1 MNEPRGA
8 ARAAGDAKVTNA
20 EAADAKAAR
29 RERKV
34 RWMARVGYWAVHVLA
49 RTWRIDLRGEPNWPA
64 RDGVRVPVVVA
75 VWHGLMLA
83 PIWTQRNR
91 GIMALA
97 SEHGDG
103 EIIAR
108 ILERLG
114 YARPARG
121 SSSRGGVR
129 GLITMI
135 SALRAGTSLAFTPDG
150 PRGPAR
156 VAQPGLFVAAHRAGV
171 PIVPMSMHA
180 ERKWQLRSW
189 DRYAIPKPFARVCVT
204 IGEPFVPAF
213 DGDVLAA
220 GEAER
225 FAAAMDATE
234 AMARG

>member
-1 MNEPRGA
+1 VNTPA
-8 ARAAGDAKVTNA
+8 PSTDALR
-20 EAADAKAAR
+20 DAKAAK

-34 RWMARVGYWAVHVLA
+34 RWASRAGYVAVQLLA
-49 RTWRIDLRGEPNWPA
+49 RTWRIDLRGESNWPTV
-64 RDGVRVPVVVA
+64 DGVRRPVVVA

-114 YARPARG
+114 YAPPARG

-129 GLITMI
+129 GLMTMVA
-135 SALRAGTSLAFTPDG
+135 ALRAGRSVAFTPDG

-156 VAQPGLFVAAHRAGV
+156 VPQAGLFVAAQRAGTV
-171 PIVPMSMHA
+171 IVPMSMHA
-180 ERKWQLRSW
+180 ARAWHLRSW

-204 IGEPFVPAF
+204 IGEPFTPRF
-213 DGDVLAA
+213 DGDQLAA
-220 GEAER
+220 GEVER
-225 FAAAMDATE
+225 FVAAMDATE
-234 AMARG
+234 AMARA

>member
-1 MNEPRGA
+1 MSAGA
-8 ARAAGDAKVTNA
+8 TQADPARP
-20 EAADAKAAR
+20 AKAAGHER
-29 RERKV
+29 RV
-34 RWMARVGYWAVHVLA
+34 RWLARVGYWAVQLLA
-49 RTWRIDLRGEPNWPA
+49 RTWRVELRGEPHWPTK
-64 RDGVRVPVVVA
+64 DGARVPVVVA

-114 YARPARG
+114 YAPPARG
-121 SSSRGGVR
+121 SSTHGGVR
-129 GLITMI
+129 GMITMI
-135 SALRAGTSLAFTPDG
+135 QALRAGTSLAFTPDG

-156 VAQPGLFVAAHRAGV
+156 VAQPGLFVAAHRADV

-180 ERKWQLRSW
+180 ARAWHLRSW
-189 DRYAIPKPFARVCVT
+189 DRYAIPQPFARVRVT
-204 IGEPFVPAF
+204 IGEPFVPRF
-213 DGDVLAA
+213 DGDALAA
-220 GEAER
+220 GESER

-234 AMARG
+234 AMARA

>member
-1 MNEPRGA
+1 VSAGA
-8 ARAAGDAKVTNA
+8 TQADSARV
-20 EAADAKAAR
+20 ADAAR

-34 RWMARVGYWAVHVLA
+34 RWLSRAGYWAVQLLA
-49 RTWRIDLRGEPNWPA
+49 RTWRVELRGEPNWPA
-64 RDGVRVPVVVA
+64 KDGARVPVVVA

-83 PIWTQRNR
+83 PIWTQRNL

-114 YARPARG
+114 YAPPARG
-121 SSSRGGVR
+121 SSTRGGVR
-129 GLITMI
+129 GMITMI
-135 SALRAGTSLAFTPDG
+135 QALRAGTSLAFTPDG

-156 VAQPGLFVAAHRAGV
+156 VAQPGLFVAAHRAKV

-180 ERKWQLRSW
+180 ARAWHLRSW
-189 DRYAIPKPFARVCVT
+189 DRYTIPKPLTRVCVT
-204 IGEPFVPAF
+204 IGEPFVPRF
-213 DGDVLAA
+213 DGDALAA
-220 GEAER
+220 GESER

-234 AMARG
+234 AMARA

>member
-1 MNEPRGA
+1 MNDIR
-8 ARAAGDAKVTNA
+8 V
-20 EAADAKAAR
+20 

-34 RWMARVGYWAVHVLA
+34 RWAALAGYWAVQLLA
-49 RTWRIDLRGEPNWPA
+49 RTWRLELRGESHWPSMDGA
-64 RDGVRVPVVVA
+64 RRPVVVA

-114 YARPARG
+114 YAPPARG
-121 SSSRGGVR
+121 SSSRGGLR
-129 GLITMI
+129 GLMTLVA
-135 SALRAGTSLAFTPDG
+135 ALRAGRSVAFTPDG

-156 VAQPGLFVAAHRAGV
+156 VAQAGLFVAAHRAGTV
-171 PIVPMSMHA
+171 IVPMSMHA
-180 ERKWQLRSW
+180 ARAWHLRSW

-204 IGEPFVPAF
+204 IGEPFVPRF
-213 DGDVLAA
+213 DGDTLAG
-220 GEAER
+220 GEVER
-225 FAAAMDATE
+225 FASAMDAAE
-234 AMARG
+234 AMARA

>member
-1 MNEPRGA
+1 MSGVA
-8 ARAAGDAKVTNA
+8 ARARNGRDPR
-20 EAADAKAAR
+20 AAA

-34 RWMARVGYWAVHVLA
+34 RWAARAGYWAVRLLA
-49 RTWRIDLRGEPNWPA
+49 RTWRLELRGEPNWPSVG
-64 RDGVRVPVVVA
+64 GVRRPVVVA

-114 YARPARG
+114 YAPPARG
-121 SSSRGGVR
+121 SSSRGGLR
-129 GLITMI
+129 GLLTLVA
-135 SALRAGTSLAFTPDG
+135 ALRAGRSIAFTPDG

-156 VAQPGLFVAAHRAGV
+156 VPQAGLFVAAHRAEAV
-171 PIVPMSMHA
+171 IVPMSMHA
-180 ERKWQLRSW
+180 ARAWRLHSW
-189 DRYAIPKPFARVCVT
+189 DRFAIPKPFARVCVT
-204 IGEPFVPAF
+204 IGEPFIPRFV
-213 DGDVLAA
+213 GDVLAD

-225 FAAAMDATE
+225 FVAAMDATE
-234 AMARG
+234 AMARA

>member
-1 MNEPRGA
+1 MTTPNAPGAKGSDATAAKRSRGA
-8 ARAAGDAKVTNA
+8 
-20 EAADAKAAR
+20 R
-29 RERKV
+29 RV
-34 RWMARVGYWAVHVLA
+34 RWFARIGHWAVQVLA
-49 RTWRIDLRGEPNWPA
+49 RTWRIELRGESNWPMRGGERA
-64 RDGVRVPVVVA
+64 TVVVA

-114 YARPARG
+114 YAPPARG

-129 GLITMI
+129 GLMTMV
-135 SALRAGTSLAFTPDG
+135 SALRAGRSVAFTPDG

-156 VAQPGLFVAAHRAGV
+156 VAQAGLFVAAHRAGTV
-171 PIVPMSMHA
+171 IVPMSMHA
-180 ERKWQLRSW
+180 ARAWHLRSW
-189 DRYAIPKPFARVCVT
+189 DRYTIPKPFARVQVT
-204 IGEPFVPAF
+204 IGEPFTPRF
-213 DGDVLAA
+213 DGDALAK
-220 GEAER
+220 GETER

-234 AMARG
+234 ASARA

>member
-1 MNEPRGA
+1 VSADAAPAGGA
-8 ARAAGDAKVTNA
+8 R
-20 EAADAKAAR
+20 DAKAAR

-34 RWMARVGYWAVHVLA
+34 RWMARVGYWAVQLLA
-49 RTWRIDLRGEPNWPA
+49 RTWRIELRGEHNWPA
-64 RDGVRVPVVVA
+64 TAGVRRPVVVA

-114 YARPARG
+114 YAPPARG
-121 SSSRGGVR
+121 SSTRGGAR
-129 GLITMI
+129 GLIAMI
-135 SALRAGTSLAFTPDG
+135 QALRAGTSLAFTPDG
-150 PRGPAR
+150 PRGPAHI
-156 VAQPGLFVAAHRAGV
+156 AQPGLFVAAHRAGV

-180 ERKWQLRSW
+180 ARAWHLRSW

-204 IGEPFVPAF
+204 IGEPFVPQFA
-213 DGDVLAA
+213 GDVLAP
-220 GEAER
+220 GETER
-225 FAAAMDATE
+225 FAAAMDAAE
-234 AMARG
+234 AMARA

>member
-1 MNEPRGA
+1 MNATAAPADAPR
-8 ARAAGDAKVTNA
+8 DAKS
-20 EAADAKAAR
+20 AK

-34 RWMARVGYWAVHVLA
+34 RWASRAGYLAVQLLA
-49 RTWRIDLRGEPNWPA
+49 RTWRIELRGESNWPTV
-64 RDGVRVPVVVA
+64 DGVRRPVVVA

-114 YARPARG
+114 YAPPARG

-129 GLITMI
+129 GLITMVA
-135 SALRAGTSLAFTPDG
+135 ALRAGRSIAFTPDG

-156 VAQPGLFVAAHRAGV
+156 VPQAGLFVAAQRAGTV
-171 PIVPMSMHA
+171 IVPMSMHA
-180 ERKWQLRSW
+180 ARAWRLRSW
-189 DRYAIPKPFARVCVT
+189 DRYAIPQPFARVCVT
-204 IGEPFVPAF
+204 IGAPFTPRF
-213 DGDVLAA
+213 DGDALAA
-220 GEAER
+220 GEVER
-225 FAAAMDATE
+225 FVAAMDATE
-234 AMARG
+234 AMARA

>member
-1 MNEPRGA
+1 MTDASTAGV
-8 ARAAGDAKVTNA
+8 AGDVAAAK
-20 EAADAKAAR
+20 

-34 RWMARVGYWAVHVLA
+34 RWLSRLGYWGVQVLA
-49 RTWRIDLRGEPNWPA
+49 RTWRIELRGEPNWPVKS
-64 RDGVRVPVVVA
+64 GVRCPVVVA

-114 YARPARG
+114 YAPPARG

-135 SALRAGTSLAFTPDG
+135 TALRAGTSLAFTPDG

-171 PIVPMSMHA
+171 PIVPMSMDAARAWH
-180 ERKWQLRSW
+180 LRSW
-189 DRYAIPKPFARVCVT
+189 DRYAIPKPFAKVCVS
-204 IGEPFVPAF
+204 IGEAFVPRF
-213 DGDVLAA
+213 EGDTLAA

-234 AMARG
+234 AMARA

>member
-1 MNEPRGA
+1 MSGA
-8 ARAAGDAKVTNA
+8 ESPSNAPAHSPLDAAA
-20 EAADAKAAR
+20 AKAAR
-29 RERKV
+29 RARKV
-34 RWMARVGYWAVHVLA
+34 RWLSRVGYWAVQLLA
-49 RTWRIDLRGEPNWPA
+49 RTWRIDLRGEPNWPTQG
-64 RDGVRVPVVVA
+64 GVRRPVVVA

-114 YARPARG
+114 YAPPARG

-135 SALRAGTSLAFTPDG
+135 NALRGGTSLAFTPDG

-156 VAQPGLFVAAHRAGV
+156 VAQPGLFVAAHRASV

-180 ERKWQLRSW
+180 ARVWRLKSW

-204 IGEPFVPAF
+204 IGEPFVPQF
-213 DGDVLAA
+213 DGDALAA

-234 AMARG
+234 AMARA

>member
-1 MNEPRGA
+1 MN
-8 ARAAGDAKVTNA
+8 AGVTQ
-20 EAADAKAAR
+20 ADAEHDAQAAR

-34 RWMARVGYWAVHVLA
+34 RWLSRIGYWAVQLLA
-49 RTWRIDLRGEPNWPA
+49 RTWRVELLGEPNWPTK
-64 RDGVRVPVVVA
+64 DGARVPVVVA

-121 SSSRGGVR
+121 SSTHGGVR
-129 GLITMI
+129 GMITMI
-135 SALRAGTSLAFTPDG
+135 QALRAGTSLAFTPDG

-156 VAQPGLFVAAHRAGV
+156 VTQPGLFVAAHRANV

-180 ERKWQLRSW
+180 AHTWHLRSW
-189 DRYAIPKPFARVCVT
+189 DRYAIPKPFARVRVT
-204 IGEPFVPAF
+204 IGEPFVPRF
-213 DGDVLAA
+213 DGDALAA
-220 GEAER
+220 GESER

-234 AMARG
+234 ARASA